1 MLPIDEWFGSALL
14 CQSGSE
20 ARFMNGCKIL
30 VFFFCFHVICL
41 FLSFLRSGI
50 RDAPASENGHK
61 IVSHREQ
68 SCSVQKIS

>member
-30 VFFFCFHVICL
+30 VFF
-41 FLSFLRSGI
+41 
-50 RDAPASENGHK
+50 
-61 IVSHREQ
+61 
-68 SCSVQKIS
+68 SVFM

>member
-30 VFFFCFHVICL
+30 VFFL
-41 FLSFLRSGI
+41 F
-50 RDAPASENGHK
+50 
-61 IVSHREQ
+61 
-68 SCSVQKIS
+68 SCDMFIS